1 MCRVG
6 GFLFAKIRPLAG
18 GGQRQDPDQETG
30 NFLPGKI
37 LPLCGGIAEGYPTE
51 TVSTELHPDVESAVS
66 ALRPFVS
73 GLAADGYTLEV
84 SLSSAGSLWV
94 EIVAGPDA
102 CEDCLIPKQMFTGMI
117 FSRLNSQGVDFSD
130 LALVYPADL

>member
-1 MCRVG
+1 M
-6 GFLFAKIRPLAG
+6 
-18 GGQRQDPDQETG
+18 
-30 NFLPGKI
+30 
-37 LPLCGGIAEGYPTE
+37 
-51 TVSTELHPDVESAVS
+51 STELHPDVESAVS

-84 SLSSAGSLWV
+84 SLSSAGSLRV
-94 EIVAGPDA
+94 EIVAGRDA